1 MKVSVSMKRCLP
13 LLLFAVMAASCSK
26 DTLRDDP
33 GNGRFSEDEIT
44 TVLFS
49 MSIPGAQSP
58 GTRAMTEKDEH
69 EIEAVDVL
77 VFENDALFHRAPGVL
92 VSNAQLEKKNFQVR
106 LPIGGPYDLIVL
118 SNARS
123 VLNVAG
129 LDEGASKEDVEK
141 ALVKS
146 VSAGSKY
153 SENRVPMF
161 GYRNALTV
169 DENTDLT
176 DKTASG
182 GADNSLKMIRM
193 MSRIDVELTAKA
205 ASGTD
210 DGQGNDNFA
219 LSEVYLYN
227 YSTRGSMIPDLA
239 ATNWDGVN
247 HKAKKPTEPN
257 GGYGAAGAGEEVL
270 FDSNDDSGSTLPNAL
285 RRAIYTFEA
294 PAGSSSTPESNPC
307 VVIGGSYKGGGET
320 YYRVDLIEKGTK
332 DYLALLRNHIY
343 KISILSI
350 SGPGYPTPG
359 EAFASTAVN
368 VEADI
373 VAWSEGDMNDI
384 TFDGQYQLSVDKSE
398 LSFGLDAGKL
408 AMNVY
413 ADHPNGWAVE
423 IAGQDQDWLSVTP
436 SSDNSGGKMTVQ
448 VGVTKTDKRRSGVFF
463 ITAGKLR
470 KPIQVSQSE
479 GGENVTITVTPNRL
493 VFRATGRA
501 KTVTVETFPTN
512 LVRFMTSTGKVVWA
526 QGAGPDDYSG
536 KGEDAVF
543 SFCPT
548 DNNTGEILT
557 GFVTIYVEHNGEL
570 VQQTITVKQLATDL
584 MFDVEHNIFPAAG
597 GVQSFVVTSEL
608 PWSFTKSP
616 ASDPLG
622 IVTLTDESG
631 EYPGSDTDRTPYFF
645 ELAANPGYAS
655 RKASLIPQS
664 SDDSFSAPWVEIEQA
679 GTPPLITLSKAEHNF
694 GTGTATYT
702 DPFTTN
708 ATQWSY
714 TLNNTNV
721 ATGNLAAGTLHGGSS
736 GATSTATPS
745 LVFTPKTEVPDGTT
759 LAAGTELTAEATFTT
774 SVGAAG
780 VAENSKTLTLKRT
793 VPEYWTWGG
802 WNLAEG
808 ATVPRTGAKVTATAT
823 SNAVWTVTSN
833 PAGTTA
839 SAPTGSYASRSVEY
853 AIPNHT
859 TEWGER
865 NVTVTAKGP
874 GTTGSKAITLKQPEA
889 APTFALSHSTLYYQG
904 GEVSAAIDG
913 EAIPDFHI
921 RLAGDGYEVQ
931 NTTGST
937 GSRAMTVGVN
947 EGNVSRNLALEYR
960 KGTSGSWYPT
970 GLNVLHK
977 FLRWPMADIFDNV
990 QMDSKVDW
998 DTANA
1003 PGFCPEGYRVPTH
1016 LELTMMWVYKGSSKL
1031 KDIFTNSWY
1040 WSSNE
1045 RSLGSTTAWHV
1056 HFTSGNHS
1064 DNRFKSNEF
1073 YVRCVRDL

>member
-13 LLLFAVMAASCSK
+13 LLLFAVLAASCSK

-413 ADHPNGWAVE
+413 ADHPKGWAVE
-423 IAGQDQDWLSVTP
+423 IADQDQDWLSVTP

-655 RKASLIPQS
+655 RKTSLIPQS
-664 SDDSFSAPWVEIEQA
+664 SDESFSAPWVEIEQA

-694 GTGTATYT
+694 GTGTAAYA

-853 AIPNHT
+853 AIPDQT
-859 TEWGER
+859 DLDWDER
-865 NVTVTAKGP
+865 NIVVTAKGP
-874 GTTGSKAITLKQPEA
+874 GNTGSSSITLKQRGIS
-889 APTFALSHSTLYYQG
+889 PTFKLSRTTLQCYG
-904 GEVSAAIDG
+904 DLVTVTVSG
-913 EAIPDFHI
+913 TGVPDFHI
-921 RLAGDGYEVQ
+921 RFADGDVAQGM
-931 NTTGST
+931 N
-937 GSRAMTVGVN
+937 TVGN
-947 EGNVSRNLALEYR
+947 TGARTIRAGQNGGTTSRSLALEYR
-960 KGTSGSWYPT
+960 KGTEGDWFPT
-970 GLNVLHK
+970 GLSIQQGVYKLTYAN
-977 FLRWPMADIFDNV
+977 IFDYKNQGLV
-990 QMDSKVDW
+990 NG
-998 DTANA
+998 ANKILVYEN
-1003 PGFCPEGYRVPTH
+1003 CPSGYRIPRTT
-1016 LELTMMWVYKGSSKL
+1016 ELMQIWAYRPAISGIPSEEIWSTSGSAVSGSYL
-1031 KDIFTNSWY
+1031 KFTSGF
-1040 WSSNE
+1040 
-1045 RSLGSTTAWHV
+1045 LGSTSSPDRYDYHV
-1056 HFTSGNHS
+1056 L
-1064 DNRFKSNEF
+1064 
-1073 YVRCVRDL
+1073 CVKEI